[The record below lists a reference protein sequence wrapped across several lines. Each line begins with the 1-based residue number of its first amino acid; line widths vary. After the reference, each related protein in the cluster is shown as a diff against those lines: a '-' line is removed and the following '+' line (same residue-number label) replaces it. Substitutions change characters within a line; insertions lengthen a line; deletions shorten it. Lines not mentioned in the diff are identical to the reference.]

1 MSPNGHRPGGR
12 GVLNQ
17 DDWQIVVDEIMA
29 IKKGSPLRR
38 KAIREALN
46 AIAKAVEDPTES
58 VAGSSRD

>member
-1 MSPNGHRPGGR
+1 MT
-12 GVLNQ
+12 Q
-17 DDWQIVVDEIMA
+17 DDWQIVVDEIIA

-46 AIAKAVEDPTES
+46 AIAKAVEDPSES